1 MQNFMLKKNLPLN
14 IRSNIQEN
22 GHNKNKSKKIRGSLK
37 KTDRLNSRPS
47 TPHTFFFLK
56 GRKREWTFSMRAPNH
71 ASHRNWIFW
80 RKMQKK
86 NFS

>member
-1 MQNFMLKKNLPLN
+1 MKINQNKDPCMKCNTMNSRTYDMQNFMLKKNLPLN

-56 GRKREWTFSMRAPNH
+56 GRKRE
-71 ASHRNWIFW
+71 
-80 RKMQKK
+80 
-86 NFS
+86 